1 MSSRLLS
8 WIILLALVLTWGSSF
23 ILIKKGLLYFDPISL
38 GSLRVVITFLFLLP
52 VAVMRL
58 RRFDKTTLL
67 WLALSGIIGNFF
79 PSFLFAKAQT
89 GIDSGT
95 AGLLNSLTPLF
106 TIIAGF
112 LLFRIRVRLIQVAGV
127 VIGLSG
133 AVGLMRISGGN
144 SFSFNIYYASFI
156 MLATVFYAI
165 NVNLIKARLAHVDIL
180 SIASI
185 AFFMAGL
192 PGIVV
197 LFGFSNFIQQVAS
210 NPQWYIGFSYIAL
223 LAVVGTGLAMIAFN
237 KLIKMTSPVFASSVT
252 YLIPLVAM
260 LWGVA
265 DDEIFSF
272 QHLLW
277 IALILGG
284 VVLVNLNKYH
294 KNKA

>member
-1 MSSRLLS
+1 MSTRLLS
-8 WIILLALVLTWGSSF
+8 WIILLGLVLTWGSSF
-23 ILIKKGLLYFDPISL
+23 ILIKKGLLYFDPIAL
-38 GSLRVVITFLFLLP
+38 GSLRVVLTFVFLLP
-52 VAVMRL
+52 VALLRL
-58 RRFDKTTLL
+58 RNFDKTTLL
-67 WLALSGIIGNFF
+67 WLALSGLIGNFF

-89 GIDSGT
+89 GIDSAS

-112 LLFRIRVRLIQVAGV
+112 LLFRIRVRLIQVVGV
-127 VIGLSG
+127 LIGLSG
-133 AVGLMRISGGN
+133 AVGLMHISGGK

-156 MLATVFYAI
+156 MLATIFYAI
-165 NVNLIKARLAHVDIL
+165 NVNLIKARLSHVDPL
-180 SIASI
+180 SIAAI

-197 LFGFSNFIQQVAS
+197 LFGFSGFAQQVAA
-210 NPQWYIGFSYIAL
+210 NPQWHIGFFYIAI

-252 YLIPLVAM
+252 YMIPLVAL

-265 DDEIFSF
+265 DKEIFSLRHF
-272 QHLLW
+272 LW

-284 VVLVNLNKYH
+284 VVLVNLNKYR
-294 KNKA
+294 KRQV